1 MKLSCVYLLHFIY
14 PFICYQY
21 VRCSHLLTIGNSV
34 VTMILQTSLESPV
47 YCVLGVK
54 LMDEMVAVGTTL

>member
-1 MKLSCVYLLHFIY
+1 MSVYCISFIHLSVTN
-14 PFICYQY
+14 QY

-34 VTMILQTSLESPV
+34 VTIIIQTSLESPV
-47 YCVLGVK
+47 YSVLGVK